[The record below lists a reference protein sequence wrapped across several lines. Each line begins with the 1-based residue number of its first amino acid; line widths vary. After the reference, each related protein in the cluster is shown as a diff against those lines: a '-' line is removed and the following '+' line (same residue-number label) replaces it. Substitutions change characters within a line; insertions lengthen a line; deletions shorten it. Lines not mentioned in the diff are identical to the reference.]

1 MRHLKKGRALGS
13 DASHTT
19 AMLRSLALALFIN
32 ERIKTTETRAKE
44 VRSLVDRIITWGKR
58 GDVHS
63 RRLIIAALGSE
74 TRLENPATGK
84 RDLEVSYR
92 IIHDIAPR
100 YAEREG
106 GYTRILKLG
115 PRKGDN
121 APMVILEL
129 VE

>member
-1 MRHLKKGRALGS
+1 MRHAKKGRALGT
-13 DASHTT
+13 DASHTK
-19 AMLRSLALALFIN
+19 AMLRSLARAVLIN

-44 VRSLVDRIITWGKR
+44 VRSLVERIITWGKK

-63 RRLIIAALGSE
+63 RRLALAE
-74 TRLENPATGK
+74 LNDRELVHKVFA
-84 RDLEVSYR
+84 
-92 IIHDIAPR
+92 DIAPR
-100 YAEREG
+100 YTEREG

-115 PRKGDN
+115 PRKGDA